1 MHEVAESE
9 DRRCHG
15 NISRS
20 RTQVKNSE
28 LKETV
33 LAARM
38 VCKLAAMPSQTKR
51 TYVAQVERFAPMHV
65 TIASEI

>member
-1 MHEVAESE
+1 MKSQNQRIGDAMATSVVEGH
-9 DRRCHG
+9 
-15 NISRS
+15 RS
-20 RTQVKNSE
+20 KNSE